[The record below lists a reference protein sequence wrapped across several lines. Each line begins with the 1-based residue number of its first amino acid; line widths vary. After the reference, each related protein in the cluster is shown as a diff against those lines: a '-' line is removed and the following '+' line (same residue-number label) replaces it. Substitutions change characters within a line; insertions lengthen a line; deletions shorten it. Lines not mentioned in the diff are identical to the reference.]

1 MEPMEDANTV
11 ERMLLAKSAQAHSPA
26 NGSIELLP
34 LCNMNCDMCYV
45 HLTPQQLKE
54 AGGRIHTGQE
64 WLEIGKQMA
73 ENGTLFL
80 LLTGGEPLL
89 HPDFKEIYLGLRKLG
104 IVLTLNTN
112 ATLIDE
118 SWVEF
123 FKEHKPRRINITLYG
138 SSNETYEHLC
148 HYKNGYDK
156 VIHAIHLLK
165 EAGVPVKVGF
175 SLARNNQQDAGD
187 VLKMVQEMDIPVSF
201 DTYMLPATRE
211 RHLPYNQQAR
221 LDPVEAAKTFVSHLD
236 KIDSPDHVEE
246 YVERQLKLVEETEI
260 NEEHEG
266 KMQCLAG
273 KCSYTVNWQGEMHPC
288 VILTSPAANV
298 FEIGFK
304 KAWEKVSEG
313 CSKIRL
319 YSGCSVC
326 KLRPICRTCAASHLL
341 ESGSYLGKPEYMCR
355 YTETLYE
362 EYRKMKEEFK
372 K

>member
-11 ERMLLAKSAQAHSPA
+11 EKMLLAKSASVYSPA

-45 HLTPQQLKE
+45 HLTKKQLDE
-54 AGGRIHTGQE
+54 AGGRIHTGKE

-104 IVLTLNTN
+104 IIITINTN

-118 SWVEF
+118 EWIAF
-123 FKEHKPRRINITLYG
+123 FKQHKPRRINITLYG
-138 SSNETYEHLC
+138 TSNETYERLC

-156 VIHAIHLLK
+156 VIRAIQMLK
-165 EAGVPVKVGF
+165 EADIPTKVGF
-175 SLARNNQQDAGD
+175 SLARNNQQDAGG
-187 VLKMVQEMDIPVSF
+187 VLKMVNDMDIPVTF

-211 RHLPYNQQAR
+211 RKLPYNEQAR
-221 LDPVEAAKTFVSHLD
+221 LGPREAALTFVHNLD
-236 KIDSPDHVEE
+236 KLDTIEHVEE
-246 YVERQLKLVEETEI
+246 YVDKQLKLVEDHVI
-260 NEEHEG
+260 GEEVEG
-266 KMQCLAG
+266 VMQCMAG
-273 KCSYTVNWQGEMHPC
+273 RCSYTVNWQGEMHPC
-288 VILTSPAANV
+288 VILTSPSTNV
-298 FEIGFK
+298 FEVGFK
-304 KAWEKVSEG
+304 KAWENIVEG

-341 ESGSYLGKPEYMCR
+341 ESGSYSGKPEYMCI
-355 YTETLYE
+355 YTHTLYE
-362 EYRKMKEEFK
+362 EYKKMQKEFK